1 MGFKC
6 GIVGLPNVGK
16 STTFNALSRS
26 NAESSN
32 FPFCTIE
39 PNVGMAYVND
49 KRLYELAELVHP
61 KKITPAVVEFV
72 DIAGLVKGAS
82 TGAGLG
88 NKFLSHIRDV
98 QVIVHIVRCF
108 EDEDIVHQEGD
119 IDPQRDIETIDT
131 ELMLADLQTVENRM
145 TKSLKLAKSGDKTA
159 KQEIEILEKFKENLE
174 KGTALRRLDF
184 TKEAEKSLIKEL
196 RLLSAKPVI
205 YVANVSE
212 ESING
217 NEYSKI
223 VDEIAKKE
231 GLESIVLSSKIEE
244 EISKLETKEEK
255 KEFMDM
261 LGLEESGLDRLVK
274 KGYDMLG
281 LITFFTAG
289 EKEVRGWTIT
299 KGTTAK
305 EAAGVIH
312 SDIERGFIRAEI
324 TSYEDYIACRGEK
337 GAKEKG
343 LVRLEGKDYVMKDGD
358 VVYFRFNV

>member
-16 STTFNALSRS
+16 STTFNALSRG

-39 PNVGMAYVND
+39 PNVGIAEVKD
-49 KRLYELAELVHP
+49 ERLYKLAELVNP

-82 TGAGLG
+82 EGAGLG
-88 NKFLSHIRDV
+88 NRFLSHIRDV
-98 QVIVHIVRCF
+98 QVIVHVVRCF
-108 EDEDIVHQEGD
+108 EDEDIVHSVGEV
-119 IDPQRDIETIDT
+119 DPKRDIEIIDT
-131 ELMLADLQTVENRM
+131 ELMLADLQTIENRENK
-145 TKSLKLAKSGDKTA
+145 TLKIAKSGDKKA
-159 KQEIEILEKFKENLE
+159 KAELEILERFKNLLE
-174 KGTALRRLDF
+174 SGKPIRSESL
-184 TKEAEKSLIKEL
+184 KAEEVDLVNEL

-212 ESING
+212 DSLDG
-217 NEYSKI
+217 NEYSETVKQ
-223 VDEIAKKE
+223 IANKE
-231 GLESIVLSSKIEE
+231 NAPVIVLSSKVEE
-244 EISKLETKEEK
+244 ELSRLSEQER
-255 KEFMDM
+255 KEFMEM
-261 LGLEESGLDRLVK
+261 LGLKESGLDRLAKV
-274 KGYDMLG
+274 GYQMLG

-289 EKEVRGWTIT
+289 PKEVRGWTIK

-324 TSYEDYIACRGEK
+324 IKYEDYIAAGGEK
-337 GAKEKG
+337 QAKEKG
-343 LVRLEGKDYVMKDGD
+343 LMHLEGKDYIMEDGD

>member
-1 MGFKC
+1 M
-6 GIVGLPNVGK
+6 
-16 STTFNALSRS
+16 
-26 NAESSN
+26 
-32 FPFCTIE
+32 
-39 PNVGMAYVND
+39 
-49 KRLYELAELVHP
+49 HP

-119 IDPQRDIETIDT
+119 IDPKRDIETIDT